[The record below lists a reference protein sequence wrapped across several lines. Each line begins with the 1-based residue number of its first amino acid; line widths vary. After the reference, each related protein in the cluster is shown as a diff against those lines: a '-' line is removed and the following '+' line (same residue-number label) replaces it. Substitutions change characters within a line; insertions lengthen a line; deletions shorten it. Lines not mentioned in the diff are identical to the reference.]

1 MERLY
6 QLFEAVG
13 YVHPIHPPI
22 THLPVGLVI
31 GAFLLGLISLLFRHQ
46 MAGRAA
52 RYCMIIAFLS
62 IFPTVL
68 LGYMDWQHY
77 FAGGWLSPIKIKLVL
92 AAVLLILAII
102 SLVVG
107 RGDETTSPGVAGI
120 YALSLFT
127 VLGLGFF
134 GGQLVYSGKVPA
146 GPAEF
151 RTGEKLF
158 RANCSSCH
166 PYGGNIID
174 PKAELRGSDELKDLQ
189 TFIRWIRDPRLDNGA
204 KGPMPPFLPA
214 RVSDAQAK
222 ELLGYIVKVM
232 GPAKPAPECDVTI
245 PAIVKRTEP
254 ASVAKGKQLFEA
266 NCMGCHTVFGTE
278 GLVGPGLKGILKR
291 KTLPFGDWP
300 ATPENI
306 FKQLRCPYKDMP
318 SFREKLTYEQ
328 VFDLIAFLNTQ

>member
-6 QLFEAVG
+6 HLFDAVG

-31 GAFLLGLISLLFRHQ
+31 GAFLLGVISLLFRHQ

-52 RYCMIIAFLS
+52 RYCMFIAFIS

-77 FAGGWLSPIKIKLVL
+77 FAGGWLNPIKIKLIL
-92 AAVLLILAII
+92 ASILLVLAII
-102 SLVVG
+102 SLVIG
-107 RGDETTSPGVAGI
+107 RSNERTSSGVTGI
-120 YALSLFT
+120 YTLSLFT
-127 VLGLGFF
+127 VLALGFF
-134 GGQLVYSGKVPA
+134 GGQLAYSGKVPV

-151 RTGEKLF
+151 RSGEKLF
-158 RANCSSCH
+158 RANCSGCH
-166 PYGGNIID
+166 PYGGNIVD

-204 KGPMPPFLPA
+204 KGVMPPFLPA

-222 ELLGYIVKVM
+222 ELLGYIIKVM
-232 GPAKPAPECDVTI
+232 GPAKPAPACDVTI
-245 PAIVKRTEP
+245 PTIAARTDP
-254 ASVAKGKQLFEA
+254 ANIEKGKQLFEV

-278 GLVGPGLKGILKR
+278 GIVGPGLKGILKR

-300 ATPENI
+300 AIPENI
-306 FKQLRCPYKDMP
+306 FRQLRCPYKDMP
-318 SFREKLTYEQ
+318 SYKEKLTDDQ